1 MESPMSYDLV
11 IRNGFVVDGSGLPRY
26 RADVGVNGD
35 TITRVGRI
43 RERAGSEI
51 DAEGRVVTPGF
62 VDGHTHMDAQLFWD
76 PVGSCAAYHGVTSV
90 VMGNC
95 GFSLAPAR
103 ASESHLVLRNLE
115 RAEDIS
121 GEAMA
126 AGVEWTWHDFASY
139 LDAVDR
145 APKAINY
152 AAYVGHS
159 ALRTYVMGERAF
171 EESGSPDDVEAMA
184 TEMRAALRAG
194 AIGFTTSRAAAHET
208 SDDRPV
214 ASRFAS
220 WDQVRALVGVMGE
233 EGGGI
238 FEIPQVEDPVDDGP
252 PIEQADFFARLRALA
267 LETGVTVT
275 FGLIIPS
282 FAPDFWRP
290 QLELIDETVAGGG
303 SMFGQSHARELATLV
318 SFATK
323 LPFDSLDEWKALRS
337 EPLPR
342 QAELLRDAE
351 VRRRLVH
358 AVHEGAFPRA
368 VGPEMRAPDFEW
380 IRPLFSTTRTNP
392 SVAELASA
400 RGVDPVEAM
409 IDLALEADLG
419 LMFQQVFAN
428 KDQDDLATL
437 LRYPRGIMTFSD
449 SGAHATQIMDS
460 SLQTYLL
467 SHWVRERETFA
478 FEQAVRM
485 ITLAPATAWGFSDRG
500 LVREGMRADL
510 NVLDPDTI
518 APAMP
523 ELVHD
528 LPAGAPRLFQKS
540 TGIDATIVGG
550 EVTLSAGEPTGA
562 TPGRLLRGP
571 LAARRS

>member
-43 RERAGSEI
+43 RERAGAEI

-103 ASESHLVLRNLE
+103 ASDSHLVLRNLE

-126 AGVEWTWHDFASY
+126 AGVEWTWDDFASY
-139 LDAVDR
+139 LAAVDR

-171 EESGSPDDVEAMA
+171 EESGSADDVEAMA
-184 TEMRAALRAG
+184 TELRAALRAG
-194 AIGFTTSRAAAHET
+194 AIGFTTSRASAHET
-208 SDDRPV
+208 SDGRPV
-214 ASRFAS
+214 SSRFAS
-220 WDQVRALVGVMGE
+220 WDQVRALVGVMGD
-233 EGGGI
+233 EGGGV
-238 FEIPQVEDPVDDGP
+238 FEIPQVEDPVLDGP

-282 FAPDFWRP
+282 FDPDFWRA
-290 QLELIDETVAGGG
+290 QLELIDDTVACGG

-323 LPFDSLDEWKALRS
+323 LPFDSLDEWKALRCA
-337 EPLPR
+337 PLPR
-342 QAELLRDAE
+342 QAELLHDAE
-351 VRRRLVH
+351 VRRRLVR
-358 AVHEGAFPRA
+358 AVHEGAFPTA
-368 VGPEMRAPDFEW
+368 IGPEMRAPDFDW

-392 SVAELASA
+392 SVAELA
-400 RGVDPVEAM
+400 RERRVDPVEAM
-409 IDLALEADLG
+409 IDLALEHGLG

-428 KDQDDLATL
+428 KDQDDVATL

-449 SGAHATQIMDS
+449 SGAHVTQLMDS

-467 SHWVRERETFA
+467 SHWVREREMFPL
-478 FEQAVRM
+478 EQAVRM
-485 ITLAPATAWGFSDRG
+485 ITLAPATAWGFADRG

-518 APAMP
+518 APGMP

-528 LPAGAPRLFQKS
+528 LPAGAPRLFQNA
-540 TGIDATIVGG
+540 TGIDATVVGG

-571 LAARRS
+571 VAARA

>member
-1 MESPMSYDLV
+1 MSYDLV

-43 RERAGSEI
+43 RERAASEI
-51 DAEGRVVTPGF
+51 DAEERVVTPGF

-103 ASESHLVLRNLE
+103 ASDSHLVLRNLE

-126 AGVEWTWHDFASY
+126 AGVTWTWDDFASY

-171 EESGSPDDVEAMA
+171 EESGSADDVEAMA
-184 TEMRAALRAG
+184 TELRAALRAG
-194 AIGFTTSRAAAHET
+194 AIGFTTSRASAHET
-208 SDDRPV
+208 SDGRPV
-214 ASRFAS
+214 SSRFAS
-220 WDQVRALVGVMGE
+220 WDQVRALVGVMGD
-233 EGGGI
+233 EGGGV
-238 FEIPQVEDPVDDGP
+238 FEIPQVEDPVLDRP
-252 PIEQADFFARLRALA
+252 VIPTADFYARLRALA
-267 LETGVTVT
+267 LETGVAVT

-282 FAPDFWRP
+282 FDSEFWRP
-290 QLELIDETVAGGG
+290 QLDLIDGTVALGG
-303 SMFGQSHARELATLV
+303 SMFGQSHAREMATLV
-318 SFATK
+318 SFTTK
-323 LPFDSLDEWKALRS
+323 LPFDRLDAWKALRS

-342 QAELLRDAE
+342 QAELLRDPE
-351 VRRRLVH
+351 LRQRLVR
-358 AVHEGAFPRA
+358 AAHEGAYPRA
-368 VGPEMRAPDFEW
+368 IGTEIRPPDFDW
-380 IRPLFSTTRTNP
+380 IRPLFSTTSTNP
-392 SVAELASA
+392 SITELA
-400 RGVDPVEAM
+400 RERNVDPVEAM
-409 IDLALEADLG
+409 IDLALESDLG
-419 LMFQQVFAN
+419 LMFQQIFAN
-428 KDQDDLATL
+428 KDQDALATL
-437 LRYPRGIMTFSD
+437 LRHPRAIMTFSD

-460 SLQTYLL
+460 SLHTYLL
-467 SHWVRERETFA
+467 SHWVREREVFP
-478 FEQAVRM
+478 FEHAVRM

-550 EVTLSAGEPTGA
+550 EVTLLAGEPTGA

-571 LAARRS
+571 LAARR